1 MHCPLGVGIVGK
13 TADLIFGHPRSIPGV
28 CPGGVLQPSLLV
40 IKKNENMLYYI
51 LLQLH

>member
-40 IKKNENMLYYI
+40 IKKK
-51 LLQLH
+51 